1 MIPRISWRKA
11 CTLQKITVGIF
22 KMQKPFGVT
31 QQRAKEWEFCDL
43 PLCSAGQWLP
53 RNGRMFWW
61 LALHTFKT
69 TMNCEQNSVRYINL
83 VN

>member
-1 MIPRISWRKA
+1 MSTAENYCRNFQDA
-11 CTLQKITVGIF
+11 ETLWCYT
-22 KMQKPFGVT
+22 T
-31 QQRAKEWEFCDL
+31 ESQRWEFCDL

-53 RNGRMFWW
+53 RNGHMFWW

-69 TMNCEQNSVRYINL
+69 TMNCEQNSVRYINS

>member
-1 MIPRISWRKA
+1 MSTAENYCRNFQDA
-11 CTLQKITVGIF
+11 ETLWCYT
-22 KMQKPFGVT
+22 T
-31 QQRAKEWEFCDL
+31 ESQRWEFCDL

-53 RNGRMFWW
+53 EMAICLV